1 MNIKVYVAC
10 PMNPGHRE
18 SEERVV
24 KVLRLRGYN
33 VYFPA
38 EFKVPN
44 AWSLPNPEWGKAV
57 FDKDMEELD
66 MADVVVLLYYG
77 QETATGSI
85 WEAGYAYGKGKK
97 VILVE
102 MMGGI
107 KDSLMIFNS
116 AYAVLQGE
124 KELERYDLIGGEQKF
139 TNTEQI

>member
-10 PMNPGHRE
+10 PMNPCFRE

-24 KVLRLRGYN
+24 RVLRQRGYN

-38 EFKVPN
+38 EFKVPD
-44 AWSLPNPEWGKAV
+44 AWSLPNPSWAKIV
-57 FDKDMEELD
+57 FEKDIEELRT
-66 MADVVVLLYYG
+66 ADIVILLYFG

-85 WEAGYAYGKGKK
+85 WEAGYAYGTGKK
-97 VILVE
+97 LILVE
-102 MMGGI
+102 MLGGI

-124 KELERYDLIGGEQKF
+124 KEIERYDLVNGEQRF